1 MLKCV
6 VSERRSAISGVG
18 QNLTAQ
24 QCLCPCT
31 NGGQRGIDI
40 FIAATWGR
48 HQRRWMSKTCKTTS
62 YRTGAFLLRNT
73 HPLNSDLCQPNRQS
87 LQIVGDKDATLIR
100 DAGWWTIDICT
111 ATVSCLWSTGDR
123 NRCGM
128 LMQYSVQYCSSSSR
142 TFTIRTS
149 FQNMWQNWIDDE
161 HINDKWI

>member
-1 MLKCV
+1 MVLKCV

-62 YRTGAFLLRNT
+62 YGTGALLLRNT
-73 HPLNSDLCQPNRQS
+73 HPLNSDLCQQ
-87 LQIVGDKDATLIR
+87 LTDKVGDKDATLVQ
-100 DAGWWTIDICT
+100 DAGWLTSNIWTE
-111 ATVSCLWSTGDR
+111 TVPCLWSTTGDR
-123 NRCGM
+123 NRYRM
-128 LMQYSVQYCSSSSR
+128 LQPYSVQFFSQNIHNL
-142 TFTIRTS
+142 FDKLRTS
-149 FQNMWQNWIDDE
+149 CQ
-161 HINDKWI
+161 